1 MSHSPHPLTTTAIA
15 TTASSTSQSQSTP
28 VAAAVTVSPSINS
41 TLSLTPPPRLHETA
55 EATTTTIPTPGPAPG
70 TEVIDLTEAFDTE
83 EDLMLWRLEQ
93 DLVQLHQQYFNGLW
107 QLQQQHR
114 HASLQHERGQEV
126 AKIDLLR
133 GLMGKPMPGEQ
144 EEVYDVDITQPRRE
158 PHRQQQLQQPPQQQ
172 PRQSRDRSLPPLSD
186 LFDVARIPY
195 TSTGP
200 IYEREGY
207 NQPTASSILAQRD
220 FPGRANS
227 GHQQPS
233 QGNIISSPY
242 STQHNQPANIPQD
255 FGANPGSPPL
265 STHAYGQLYEDDHQY
280 HPECLACQQM
290 PQQMPQ
296 QYQQAQAHH
305 QYQESS
311 FQPPYQELQC
321 QLPYQERRYQQAEP
335 SVSQHEYQGTM
346 HRSPYPSASP
356 PPQIID
362 VTVGEISSSSSSMPQ
377 EPQQNIGKSM
387 GGMAVS
393 TPQPWMPQ
401 QRPLRV
407 TATSISLPTTNKPL
421 MSRTTVQINAES
433 AMKGNRPGSRS
444 GCHRYHRG

>member
-1 MSHSPHPLTTTAIA
+1 MSHSPHPLTTTAIT
-15 TTASSTSQSQSTP
+15 TTASSTSQFQSTP

-144 EEVYDVDITQPRRE
+144 EEVYDVDITQPGRE

-186 LFDVARIPY
+186 LFGAPRRQNELPLPPPDVVSCPSVADPFGGPLRQIEPHPPHPDVARIPY
-195 TSTGP
+195 TPTGP

-207 NQPTASSILAQRD
+207 NQLTASSILAQRD

-280 HPECLACQQM
+280 HPSVLRVSRCPSRCPSSTNRLRRTTSTRSRRSSHHIRNCNAS
-290 PQQMPQ
+290 
-296 QYQQAQAHH
+296 YHTKSADISRLNLLSLNTNTKAQCTVRPTPA
-305 QYQESS
+305 
-311 FQPPYQELQC
+311 PAL
-321 QLPYQERRYQQAEP
+321 LRR
-335 SVSQHEYQGTM
+335 
-346 HRSPYPSASP
+346 
-356 PPQIID
+356 
-362 VTVGEISSSSSSMPQ
+362 SSM
-377 EPQQNIGKSM
+377 S
-387 GGMAVS
+387 
-393 TPQPWMPQ
+393 PWVKYPAAAAACP
-401 QRPLRV
+401 R
-407 TATSISLPTTNKPL
+407 SH
-421 MSRTTVQINAES
+421 SRTS
-433 AMKGNRPGSRS
+433 ANPWEEWLSARPNP
-444 GCHRYHRG
+444 GCHSRDL